1 MTHKKL
7 NMKNILTLIALV
19 GVLTFSSCK
28 KDNEIAKPQIADIE
42 FKMYDLRTTGDT
54 TISEVTYPSTL
65 ILKSDYTW
73 TIDLGGAKSNG
84 TYTWTPTSNQQSAVK
99 FTILN
104 WTDFTTNQI
113 LSDKL
118 KSAIQS
124 VNNCGYSLQNP
135 SFANFLVNNFQGDY
149 FPFVRTNK
157 K

>member
-1 MTHKKL
+1 
-7 NMKNILTLIALV
+7 MKNILTLFALIAIV
-19 GVLTFSSCK
+19 AFSSCK
-28 KDNEIAKPQIADIE
+28 KENEIAKPQIADIE
-42 FKMYDLRTTGDT
+42 FKLYDLRANGDT
-54 TISEVTYPSTL
+54 TISEVTYSSTL

-84 TYTWTPTSNQQSAVK
+84 TYTWTPNSNQQSTIK
-99 FTILN
+99 FSILT
-104 WTDFTTNQI
+104 WTDFTANQI

-118 KSAIQS
+118 KSALQA

>member
-1 MTHKKL
+1 
-7 NMKNILTLIALV
+7 MKNILTLIALV
-19 GVLTFSSCK
+19 VVLTFSSCK

-42 FKMYDLRTTGDT
+42 FKMYDLRATGDT

-135 SFANFLVNNFQGDY
+135 FFANFLVNNFQGDY

>member
-1 MTHKKL
+1 
-7 NMKNILTLIALV
+7 MKNILTLIALV

>member
-1 MTHKKL
+1 
-7 NMKNILTLIALV
+7 MKNILTLIALV
-19 GVLTFSSCK
+19 VVLTFSSCK

-42 FKMYDLRTTGDT
+42 FKMYDLRATGDT

-124 VNNCGYSLQNP
+124 VNNCGYSLLNP